1 MTVFGAADGARPA
14 GFRPEQGV
22 PAPRRPGQQ
31 AVSGR
36 IDIRNTMLRAM
47 FCAAAFAVPLSAA
60 AFTGADLDR
69 LCAKTDVKSRASCA
83 AYIEGAADGV
93 YNTIDAIGGTTGP
106 RVGQYFCLP
115 PDIRAQ
121 QMTDAVRKYIAENP
135 KLADY
140 NASTAVSLGLGK
152 AFPCRSGN

>member
-1 MTVFGAADGARPA
+1 
-14 GFRPEQGV
+14 
-22 PAPRRPGQQ
+22 
-31 AVSGR
+31 
-36 IDIRNTMLRAM
+36 MLRAT
-47 FCAAAFAVPLSAA
+47 FCAAALVVPLTAA

-69 LCAKTDVKSRASCA
+69 LCARPDAKSRAMCT

-115 PDIRAQ
+115 PDVKSEIL
-121 QMTDAVRKYIAENP
+121 TNAVRKYIAENP
-135 KLADY
+135 RILAY

-152 AFPCRSGN
+152 AFACKDGY

>member
-14 GFRPEQGV
+14 GCRPEQGI

>member
-1 MTVFGAADGARPA
+1 
-14 GFRPEQGV
+14 
-22 PAPRRPGQQ
+22 
-31 AVSGR
+31 
-36 IDIRNTMLRAM
+36 MLRAM

-152 AFPCRSGN
+152 AFPCRSGS